1 MRKRRTKAEIERDNI
16 NYVLSK
22 NRKAIETALNRY
34 DELTKAREE
43 WNLPPSFAILKGL
56 AALNINRLN
65 PSDIENF
72 ENKNYYE
79 VLAEL
84 TRVNEFNSDPGSR
97 VKGAKEE
104 ARRYM
109 NLFGKGM
116 WARTNLYDMTTE
128 STESTDLLNEEAAK
142 RAFRA
147 YRNIERMRAAEIV
160 NVGGFGSDNF
170 VAYLYSMELQ
180 GKDSQVYGEEI
191 LDLFEDQK
199 YGITRDLSDLTYM
212 PSSYKA
218 VTRLSNKKRGDI
230 YDNEW

>member
-1 MRKRRTKAEIERDNI
+1 MIYVRKRRTKSEIERDNI

-22 NRKAIETALNRY
+22 NRKAIETALRRY

-43 WNLPPSFAILKGL
+43 WDLPPSFAIQKVNLEGG
-56 AALNINRLN
+56 RF
-65 PSDIENF
+65 NF

-97 VKGAKEE
+97 VKGAKAE

-109 NLFGKGM
+109 TLFGKGM
-116 WARTNLYDMTTE
+116 WTRTNIYEQTTE
-128 STESTDLLNEEAAK
+128 STESTNLLNEEAAK

-191 LDLFEDQK
+191 LDLFEEQK
-199 YGITRDLSDLTYM
+199 YGITKDLSDLTYM

-218 VTRLSNKKRGDI
+218 VTRLSNKTRGDI

>member
-1 MRKRRTKAEIERDNI
+1 MRKRRTKTEIERDNI

-22 NRKAIETALNRY
+22 NRKAIETALRRY
-34 DELTKAREE
+34 DELTRAREE
-43 WNLPPSFAILKGL
+43 WDLPPSFAIQKVNLEGG
-56 AALNINRLN
+56 RF
-65 PSDIENF
+65 NF

-97 VKGAKEE
+97 VKGAKAE

-109 NLFGKGM
+109 TLFGKGM
-116 WARTNLYDMTTE
+116 WARTNIYEQTTD
-128 STESTDLLNEEAAK
+128 STESTNLLNEEAAK

-180 GKDSQVYGEEI
+180 G
-191 LDLFEDQK
+191 
-199 YGITRDLSDLTYM
+199 
-212 PSSYKA
+212 
-218 VTRLSNKKRGDI
+218 
-230 YDNEW
+230 